1 MYDLK
6 QKRSFFSNESS
17 TTSGRLKQVL
27 RSPVREI
34 RMRGSARV
42 LPCTNY
48 KGVR

>member
-1 MYDLK
+1 MFTDKL
-6 QKRSFFSNESS
+6 N
-17 TTSGRLKQVL
+17 LIL

-34 RMRGSARV
+34 RTLGSARV